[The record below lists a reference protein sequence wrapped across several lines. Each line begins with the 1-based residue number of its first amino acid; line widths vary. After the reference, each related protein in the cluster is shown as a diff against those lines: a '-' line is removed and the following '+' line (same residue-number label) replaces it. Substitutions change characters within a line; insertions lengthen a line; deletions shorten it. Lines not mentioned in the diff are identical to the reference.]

1 MPLARSETLNAVGRT
16 LDQPSSSIGSDAGG
30 TKSRRPGTAL
40 ALTPLWMRFSVPRGK
55 EQLLVASANKK
66 RATRSY
72 CVGAVFGTGMTVGFI
87 TGKPFAIGGA
97 S

>member
-1 MPLARSETLNAVGRT
+1 M
-16 LDQPSSSIGSDAGG
+16 
-30 TKSRRPGTAL
+30 
-40 ALTPLWMRFSVPRGK
+40 TPLWMRPLLKRAKRK
-55 EQLLVASANKK
+55 EQLLVASAKK
-66 RATRSY
+66 IESALCY